1 MLRADNL
8 QIPGLKP
15 LSFIVGDGKCLAIE
29 GPSGSGKTRLL
40 RAIADL
46 EPSSGQVFCNGEERS
61 ETSAYL
67 WRRIV
72 RYVSAEPG
80 WWTATARQA
89 VDDEERAQRFARLS
103 ENLALGPELLDRPLD
118 VVSTGERQRL
128 ALALALSDEP
138 PVLLLDEPTGALDTT
153 ATALVEEQ
161 LRYLLHAGRSI
172 VLVSHD
178 PAQRKRLAHDTLSLP
193 LSASAVAARTRA
205 LANGSDRR

>member
-1 MLRADNL
+1 MSFSVAD
-8 QIPGLKP
+8 GE
-15 LSFIVGDGKCLAIE
+15 CLAVD

-46 EPSSGQVFCNGEERS
+46 EPSGGQVFFNGAERS
-61 ETSAYL
+61 ETSAPA
-67 WRRIV
+67 WRRSV

-80 WWTATARQA
+80 WWTATARTA
-89 VDDEERAQRFARLS
+89 LDDETRMRRFERLCD
-103 ENLALGPELLDRPLD
+103 NLGLGAELLDRPLE

-128 ALALALSDEP
+128 ALALALSDDP

-161 LRYLLHAGRSI
+161 LRYLLQGGRTL

-178 PAQRKRLAHDTLSLP
+178 PAQRRRLAHQTLRIEARASTTGAPNLEKELP
-193 LSASAVAARTRA
+193 SDAAMKMRSAQR
-205 LANGSDRR
+205 